1 MLKKLLKKD
10 DKKMAELNRELR
22 SYITQIES
30 LRVEISNIDV
40 LVSEYRTS
48 ITTLKNLKGL
58 GAGKEILLPV
68 GRIAQVGAK
77 IEDVNKIVINVGSG
91 ISVELP
97 FDEAIQQIE
106 KEITVLLV
114 LREALE
120 KAMINLYAKVEE
132 LTEKIREHGHS
143 EVSDE
148 VTGERNGSGN
158 EGEKK

>member
-22 SYITQIES
+22 SFIAQIEA
-30 LRVEISNIDV
+30 LRVEIANIDV
-40 LVSEYRTS
+40 LISEYRTT

-58 GAGKEILLPV
+58 GAGKGILLPV

-77 IEDVNKIVINVGSG
+77 IEEVDKIVINIGSG

-120 KAMINLYAKVEE
+120 KAMVNLYAKVED
-132 LTEKIREHGHS
+132 LTERIREHGHS
-143 EVSDE
+143 EVSQGVDE
-148 VTGERNGSGN
+148 ESETKE

>member
-10 DKKMAELNRELR
+10 DRKMAELNRELR
-22 SYITQIES
+22 SYITQIET
-30 LRVEISNIDV
+30 LRVEIANIDV
-40 LVSEYRTS
+40 LVSEYRTT

-77 IEDVNKIVINVGSG
+77 LEDVNKIIINIGSG

-97 FDEAIQQIE
+97 FDEAVQQIE

-114 LREALE
+114 LREGLE
-120 KAMINLYAKVEE
+120 KAMVKLYAKVEE
-132 LTEKIREHGHS
+132 LTERIREHGHS
-143 EVSDE
+143 EVSQD
-148 VTGERNGSGN
+148 TGEENESKE
-158 EGEKK
+158 EGEEK

>member
-10 DKKMAELNRELR
+10 DRKMAELNRELR
-22 SYITQIES
+22 SYITQIET
-30 LRVEISNIDV
+30 LRVEIANIDV
-40 LVSEYRTS
+40 LVSEYRTT

-77 IEDVNKIVINVGSG
+77 LEDVNKIVINMGSG

-97 FDEAIQQIE
+97 FDEAVQQIE

-120 KAMINLYAKVEE
+120 KAMVKLYAKVEE
-132 LTEKIREHGHS
+132 LTERIREHGHS
-143 EVSDE
+143 EVSQD
-148 VTGERNGSGN
+148 TGEENESKE
-158 EGEKK
+158 EGEEK

>member
-10 DKKMAELNRELR
+10 DRKMAELNRELR
-22 SYITQIES
+22 SYIAQIEA
-30 LRVEISNIDV
+30 LRVEIANIDV
-40 LVSEYRTS
+40 LVSEYRTT

-77 IEDVNKIVINVGSG
+77 LEDVNKIVINIGSG

-97 FDEAIQQIE
+97 FDEAVQQIE

-120 KAMINLYAKVEE
+120 KAMVKLYAKVEE
-132 LTEKIREHGHS
+132 LTERIREHGHS
-143 EVSDE
+143 EVSQD
-148 VTGERNGSGN
+148 TGEENESKE
-158 EGEKK
+158 EGEEK

>member
-10 DKKMAELNRELR
+10 DRKMAELNRELR
-22 SYITQIES
+22 SYIAQIEA
-30 LRVEISNIDV
+30 LRVEIANIDV
-40 LVSEYRTS
+40 LVSEYRTT

-77 IEDVNKIVINVGSG
+77 LEDVNKIVINIGSG

-97 FDEAIQQIE
+97 FDEAVQQIE

-120 KAMINLYAKVEE
+120 KAMVNLYAKVEE
-132 LTEKIREHGHS
+132 LTERIREHGHS
-143 EVSDE
+143 EVSQD
-148 VTGERNGSGN
+148 TGEENESKE
-158 EGEKK
+158 EGEEK

>member
-10 DKKMAELNRELR
+10 DRKMAELNRELR
-22 SYITQIES
+22 SYIAQIEA
-30 LRVEISNIDV
+30 LRVEIANIDV
-40 LVSEYRTS
+40 LVSEYRTT

-68 GRIAQVGAK
+68 GRIAQAGAK
-77 IEDVNKIVINVGSG
+77 LEDVNKIVINIGSG

-97 FDEAIQQIE
+97 FDEAVQQIE

-120 KAMINLYAKVEE
+120 KAMVKLYAKVEE
-132 LTEKIREHGHS
+132 LTERIREHGHS
-143 EVSDE
+143 EVSQD
-148 VTGERNGSGN
+148 TGEENESKE
-158 EGEKK
+158 EGEEK